1 MPELEHAVLLA
12 VNAHMGQKDKAGEP
26 YILHPMRVMA
36 TMQTV
41 AERMAAILHDVVE
54 DANVTIEGLRRL
66 GYPEEVLDALA
77 CLTREDGETYDDFIK
92 RAATNPMARKVKI
105 ADLED
110 NMRVDR
116 LEVLNGRDIK
126 RLNKYIRS
134 WRYLTSKED

>member
-1 MPELEHAVLLA
+1 
-12 VNAHMGQKDKAGEP
+12 
-26 YILHPMRVMA
+26 
-36 TMQTV
+36 MQTV

-66 GYPEEVLDALA
+66 GYPVDALA
-77 CLTREDGETYDDFIK
+77 CLTRGDDETYDGFIK
-92 RAATNPMARKVKI
+92 RAATNPIAKKVKI

-110 NMRVDR
+110 NMRVNR
-116 LEVLNGRDIK
+116 LEALNGRDMK